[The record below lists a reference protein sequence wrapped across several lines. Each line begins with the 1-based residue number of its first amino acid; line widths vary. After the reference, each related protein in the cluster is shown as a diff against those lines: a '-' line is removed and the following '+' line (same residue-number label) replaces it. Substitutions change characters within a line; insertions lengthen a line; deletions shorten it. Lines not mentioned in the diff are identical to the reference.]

1 MERPIPEEAPVI
13 RTTREF
19 SIKKKA
25 GYLQH
30 TATTT
35 YPCCVSALGDSAGA
49 GCVEPA
55 QCKYTGFA
63 YCIRDN
69 IHIFKQYICPMKL
82 RVFTYL
88 TLALLALSACSSKQS
103 LRYKITTTSSTKNPT
118 VADTIFLSIKPSVEN
133 QSYSFYFEDEAL
145 QEPYIIPSKTG
156 EQTVKAIVETAD
168 GTKEV
173 TKNIRVFAPNQPK
186 VYGYEL
192 IKSYPHDI
200 NAYTQGLE
208 FVNGTLFEST
218 GQYGNSSLRKVNYK
232 TGEVIQKLPIDK
244 AYFAEGIT
252 YSDGK
257 IVQLTYKKKV
267 GFVYNPDDLTLEKSF
282 SYTKSPEGWGLC
294 SDGTFLY
301 KTDGSQKLWKLDP
314 KTFEELSSV
323 DIVTHNTFLTKVNEL
338 EYVNGKIYA
347 NTYQFN
353 KDVVVIFD
361 ATTGIVSG
369 VVDFSGL
376 KKQVT
381 QHNQLDVFNGIAYH
395 PERKT
400 FFVTGKYWD
409 KLFEVKIIEK

>member
-1 MERPIPEEAPVI
+1 
-13 RTTREF
+13 
-19 SIKKKA
+19 
-25 GYLQH
+25 
-30 TATTT
+30 
-35 YPCCVSALGDSAGA
+35 
-49 GCVEPA
+49 
-55 QCKYTGFA
+55 
-63 YCIRDN
+63 
-69 IHIFKQYICPMKL
+69 MKL

-88 TLALLALSACSSKQS
+88 TTVLIVLSACSSKQS
-103 LRYKITTTSSTKNPT
+103 LRYKITTTSSAKNPT
-118 VADTIFLSIKPSVEN
+118 IADTIFLSIKPTVEN
-133 QSYSFYFEDEAL
+133 QSYSLYFDDEVL
-145 QEPYIIPSKTG
+145 QAPYLIPSRTG
-156 EQTVKAIVETAD
+156 EQTVKAIIETAD

-173 TKNIRVFAPNQPK
+173 TKNIKVYAPNKTK

-218 GQYGNSSLRKVNYK
+218 GQYGNSSLRKVNFK

-252 YSDGK
+252 YFDGK
-257 IVQLTYKKKV
+257 IIQLTYKKKV

-294 SDGTFLY
+294 NDGTFLY

-314 KTFEELSSV
+314 ETFEELSSV
-323 DIVTHNTFLTKVNEL
+323 DIVTHNTFVTKVNEL

-381 QHNQLDVFNGIAYH
+381 QHNKLDVFNGIAYH

>member
-1 MERPIPEEAPVI
+1 
-13 RTTREF
+13 
-19 SIKKKA
+19 
-25 GYLQH
+25 
-30 TATTT
+30 
-35 YPCCVSALGDSAGA
+35 
-49 GCVEPA
+49 
-55 QCKYTGFA
+55 
-63 YCIRDN
+63 
-69 IHIFKQYICPMKL
+69 MKL
-82 RVFTYL
+82 RIQAYFSFALIVF
-88 TLALLALSACSSKQS
+88 SACSSKQS
-103 LRYKITTTSSTKNPT
+103 LHYQITTTSNSKNPT
-118 VADTIFLSIKPSVEN
+118 INDTIFLSIKPSVEN
-133 QSYSFYFEDEAL
+133 KQLNFYFNDEIL
-145 QEPYIIPSKTG
+145 QVPYLIPSKTG
-156 EQTVKAIVETAD
+156 EQTVKAVFETAN
-168 GTKEV
+168 GSKEA
-173 TKNIRVFAPNQPK
+173 TKNIRVFAPNKPK

-218 GQYGNSSLRKVNYK
+218 GQYGNSSLRKVNFK

-252 YSDGK
+252 HFDNK
-257 IVQLTYKKKV
+257 IIQLTWKKKI
-267 GFVYNPDDLTLEKSF
+267 GFVYNPDDLTMEKSF

-314 KTFEELSSV
+314 KTFQELSSK
-323 DIVTHNTFLTKVNEL
+323 DIVTHNTFLSKVNEL
-338 EYVNGKIYA
+338 EYVEGEIYA

-353 KDVVVIFD
+353 KDVVVILD
-361 ATTGIVSG
+361 PLTGIVSG

-376 KKQVT
+376 KKQVS
-381 QHNQLDVFNGIAYH
+381 QHNRLDVFNGIAYH

>member
-1 MERPIPEEAPVI
+1 M
-13 RTTREF
+13 
-19 SIKKKA
+19 
-25 GYLQH
+25 
-30 TATTT
+30 
-35 YPCCVSALGDSAGA
+35 
-49 GCVEPA
+49 
-55 QCKYTGFA
+55 
-63 YCIRDN
+63 N
-69 IHIFKQYICPMKL
+69 L
-82 RVFTYL
+82 RLL
-88 TLALLALSACSSKQS
+88 TFLALALLVLSACSSKQS
-103 LRYKITTTSSTKNPT
+103 IRYKISTTSSAKNPSI
-118 VADTIFLSIKPSVEN
+118 ADTIFLSVKPAVDQ
-133 QSYSFYFEDEAL
+133 QSISFYHDDEAL
-145 QEPYIIPSKTG
+145 HVPYIIPSKTG
-156 EQTVKAIVETAD
+156 EQTVKAVIKTAND
-168 GTKEV
+168 KSEITKS
-173 TKNIRVFAPNQPK
+173 IRVFAPEKPK
-186 VYGYEL
+186 TFGYEL
-192 IKSYPHDI
+192 IQTYPHDI

-218 GQYGNSSLRKVNYK
+218 GQYGHSSLRKVNFK

-252 YSDGK
+252 HFDGN
-257 IVQLTYKKKV
+257 IIQLTWKKKV
-267 GFVYNPDDLTLEKSF
+267 GFVYNSDDLTLEKSF

-294 SDGTFLY
+294 SDGNFLY

-314 KTFEELSSV
+314 NTFEELSSQ
-323 DIVTHNTFLTKVNEL
+323 DIVTHNTFLAKVNEL

-361 ATTGIVSG
+361 PNTGIVSG

-376 KKQVT
+376 KKKVT